1 MTKHLS
7 KSDFQLASSLPKKA
21 SVKTSKYPTA
31 NDTSGYM
38 EMLAQGVYVVG
49 KMAAL
54 LFPDGIEIEFNTQDC
69 IAQTQNLLLL
79 GNVILFEPA
88 IISRQKLVRVDILMK
103 QGNTL
108 NFTEVKAKSQKTDK
122 KIDKC
127 EMIYLP
133 QKAIPL

>member
-7 KSDFQLASSLPKKA
+7 KSDFQLASSLPKKL
-21 SVKTSKYPTA
+21 VYKTSKYPTA

-38 EMLAQGVYVVG
+38 EMLAQSVYVVG

-79 GNVILFEPA
+79 ENVILFEPT
-88 IISRQKLVRVDILMK
+88 IISGQKLVRVDILMK

-108 NFTEVKAKSQKTDK
+108 HLIEVKAKSQNTDE
-122 KIDKC
+122 KIDAC
-127 EMIYLP
+127 EMIYHKK
-133 QKAIPL
+133 Q